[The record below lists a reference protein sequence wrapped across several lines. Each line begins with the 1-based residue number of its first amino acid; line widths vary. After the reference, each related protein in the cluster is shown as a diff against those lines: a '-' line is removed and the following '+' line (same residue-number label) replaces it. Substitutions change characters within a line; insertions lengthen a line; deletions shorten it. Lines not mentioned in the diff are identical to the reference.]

1 MNMMFEPLRK
11 YAQFTGR
18 ARRSEFWM
26 FWLLLVIIEVVFTVL
41 IGAMGGSMTPGQ
53 MPHGPAMAL
62 FGVYGLVM
70 LGLLIPSL
78 AVSFRRLHDTNR
90 SAWWLLI
97 ALIPFLGALA
107 LLVFYVLPGTAG
119 PNKFGP
125 DPKGSGEEVSTVF
138 A

>member
-26 FWLLLVIIEVVFTVL
+26 FYLLLVIIEVVFMVL
-41 IGAMGGSMTPGQ
+41 MNLTGMTPGQ
-53 MPHGPAMAL
+53 PPAGPAVAFAGL
-62 FGVYGLVM
+62 FGLVM

-78 AVSFRRLHDTNR
+78 AVTFRRLHDTNR
-90 SAWWLLI
+90 SAWWILVGVVPI
-97 ALIPFLGALA
+97 LGALA
-107 LLVFYVLPGTAG
+107 LLVFYLLPGTPG
-119 PNKFGP
+119 PNKYGP
-125 DPKGSGEEVSTVF
+125 DPKGAGEEVSTVF